1 MPRRPAWIVAGAV
14 LALVAAGC
22 SSGSDGS
29 KASSTTSSR
38 PKSTTTSIVPTTT
51 VAPATGATWSTYYGD
66 AARDGVA
73 TDGPPSAASVRRQW
87 ASPTLDGDLYAQPLV
102 VGDRVIVATENDT
115 VYSLNATDGSIAWR
129 AHLGEPVAGSS
140 LPCGNVDPV
149 GITGTPV
156 VDIAANRVY
165 AAGIIQPGQHML
177 WALDLATG
185 QLINTVR
192 VDAPGADPAVQ
203 NQRGAL
209 TLSNATGSGSATVYV
224 PYGGRYGDCGD
235 YHGRVVAVAATSAGL
250 GAVTSYTLP
259 THGQG
264 GFWTPPGASVAADGS
279 LYLTSG
285 NSEDTTTFDYG
296 DSVVRLTP
304 ALTLADYFA
313 PSNWAALNRSDGD
326 LGTTGPVLL
335 PNSRVFQVG
344 KAGIGYLLDA
354 NHLGGIGGQL
364 HDAQVC
370 SQSAFG
376 AVPHDGATMFV
387 PCLDGVVQVTVTMSG
402 DSFTVGW
409 KAPLS
414 TPGPPIVTAGAV
426 WTVAT
431 GRGTLVA
438 VSPSSGETVFSQQI
452 GTVPSRFTS
461 PAAGGGR
468 VVVGANRVVLAFG
481 A

>member
-1 MPRRPAWIVAGAV
+1 MRPVPTRRCRTNAARSRSATPPEAAAQRCTCRTAGAT
-14 LALVAAGC
+14 ATAATTT
-22 SSGSDGS
+22 D
-29 KASSTTSSR
+29 ASS
-38 PKSTTTSIVPTTT
+38 
-51 VAPATGATWSTYYGD
+51 
-66 AARDGVA
+66 
-73 TDGPPSAASVRRQW
+73 
-87 ASPTLDGDLYAQPLV
+87 PL
-102 VGDRVIVATENDT
+102 
-115 VYSLNATDGSIAWR
+115 
-129 AHLGEPVAGSS
+129 P
-140 LPCGNVDPV
+140 
-149 GITGTPV
+149 
-156 VDIAANRVY
+156 
-165 AAGIIQPGQHML
+165 
-177 WALDLATG
+177 
-185 QLINTVR
+185 
-192 VDAPGADPAVQ
+192 
-203 NQRGAL
+203 
-209 TLSNATGSGSATVYV
+209 
-224 PYGGRYGDCGD
+224 
-235 YHGRVVAVAATSAGL
+235 ATSAGL

-313 PSNWAALNRSDGD
+313 PSNWAALNGSDGD

-376 AVPHDGATMFV
+376 AVPHDGDDDVRTLPRRRGAG
-387 PCLDGVVQVTVTMSG
+387 DGDDERRQLHRRVEGAAV
-402 DSFTVGW
+402 D
-409 KAPLS
+409 
-414 TPGPPIVTAGAV
+414 PGPPIVTAGAV

-452 GTVPSRFTS
+452 GAVPSRFTS